1 MPATSATPKEKLV
14 ASNTKP
20 QDTDSTKAYYV
31 TATTHGHLLAQLGSK
46 ASSRVV
52 FEYTRNRT
60 DQHKW
65 IVERGDEPDIIA
77 LKNVADGKYLCY
89 SMIREFGEIFTGNK
103 TWWRASTDT
112 TPVGSYRLVLMD
124 NPKLSFHYG
133 VGNYPRGNTTLYK
146 YQVSVC
152 IICRT

>member
-1 MPATSATPKEKLV
+1 M
-14 ASNTKP
+14 
-20 QDTDSTKAYYV
+20 
-31 TATTHGHLLAQLGSK
+31 AQLGSK

-89 SMIREFGEIFTGNK
+89 SMIKEFGEIFTGNK

-124 NPKLSFHYG
+124 NPKLSFKYS
-133 VGNYPRGNTTLYK
+133 VGNYPRGSTDLYK